1 MAEEQTKKIIEFL
14 GRNKLKYKLIVHKA
28 IYTSEEGARARGL
41 ELRSGVKSLIFK
53 FGKDKFRL
61 LLVRGDRKAD
71 LKKLREIFNVKNIR
85 LASPEE
91 VLRISGCEIGSVH
104 PFGMLMNSGG
114 VDGVDGLD
122 GLDGL
127 EIIMDES
134 ILENTDVDFSIG
146 QHTHSA
152 EMAARDFLKLLK
164 PRIEEFTV

>member
-14 GRNKLKYKLIVHKA
+14 ERNKVKYKLIVHKA
-28 IYTSEEGARARGL
+28 IYTSEEGAKARGL
-41 ELRSGVKSLIFK
+41 ELRNGVKSLIFK
-53 FGKDKFRL
+53 FGNEAFRL

-91 VLRISGCEIGSVH
+91 VLKISGCEIGSVH
-104 PFGMLMNSGG
+104 PFGMLMNS
-114 VDGVDGLD
+114 DGVDGLD

-164 PRIEEFTV
+164 P